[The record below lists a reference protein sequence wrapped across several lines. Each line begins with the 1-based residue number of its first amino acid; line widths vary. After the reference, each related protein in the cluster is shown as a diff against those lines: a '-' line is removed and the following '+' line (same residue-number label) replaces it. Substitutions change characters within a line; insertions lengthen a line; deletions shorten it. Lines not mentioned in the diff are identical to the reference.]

1 MQTAATG
8 QSKNKSSLPPVMKD
22 KVDIRSWALLL
33 SLTVIWGTS
42 YILMKKALLVYTPI
56 EMASLR
62 LTVAGLVCIPFL
74 PRAVKHI
81 PFSKIG
87 NAFFVGGVGSGI
99 PAFLFA
105 FAMSRIT
112 SSVGGII
119 NSQYSRVFFSGI
131 SMRRASRY
139 SAYLLVLSE
148 LWYSSLAN
156 TD

>member
-81 PFSKIG
+81 PFNQLCRRYYKFIV
-87 NAFFVGGVGSGI
+87 AFIHSTHGSS
-99 PAFLFA
+99 FLEYPCAAHQGTRHIYWFYRS
-105 FAMSRIT
+105 FGTRLWQTRTRDKRRRRICHT
-112 SSVGGII
+112 ACDSD
-119 NSQYSRVFFSGI
+119 
-131 SMRRASRY
+131 
-139 SAYLLVLSE
+139 LL
-148 LWYSSLAN
+148 LW
-156 TD
+156 D